1 MGRPLEYR
9 GTVFAIA
16 LLAVAVGLSNFAAAI
31 GIGVSGVSRR
41 TRVRVAVVFG
51 VFEAGMPVAG
61 LVLGHSLAAG
71 LGQAARWLGAAALVI
86 VGAAGLRQA
95 WRSRRR
101 ESGLRS
107 GVGEGGVG
115 GVGGSGVGGS
125 GVGGSGVGGSGSGG
139 GEGARSWR
147 TGRVLVS
154 GLALSGD
161 NLAAGFVLGAYRTPL
176 AVAAVVFGL
185 VSVAMSLAGL
195 ELGARLGIVTGDRSE
210 LMASAML
217 IAVGVAI
224 AAGAF

>member
-1 MGRPLEYR
+1 M
-9 GTVFAIA
+9 FAIA

-41 TRVRVAVVFG
+41 ARVRVAVVFG

-71 LGQAARWLGAAALVI
+71 LGQAARWLGAAALII

-101 ESGLRS
+101 DSGL
-107 GVGEGGVG
+107 GNGLGGN
-115 GVGGSGVGGS
+115 GVGGS
-125 GVGGSGVGGSGSGG
+125 GVGGSGVGGSGSDG
-139 GEGARSWR
+139 GEGARSWP

-161 NLAAGFVLGAYRTPL
+161 NLAAGFVLGAYCTPL

-210 LMASAML
+210 LIASAML

>member
-1 MGRPLEYR
+1 M
-9 GTVFAIA
+9 FAIA

-71 LGQAARWLGAAALVI
+71 IGQAARWLGAAALII

-101 ESGLRS
+101 DPGPESARD
-107 GVGEGGVG
+107 VG
-115 GVGGSGVGGS
+115 GAGGGG
-125 GVGGSGVGGSGSGG
+125 GSGG
-139 GEGARSWR
+139 GEEERSWR

>member
-1 MGRPLEYR
+1 
-9 GTVFAIA
+9 VFAVA

-41 TRVRVAVVFG
+41 MRVRVAVVFG

-71 LGQAARWLGAAALVI
+71 LGQAARWLGAAALII

-101 ESGLRS
+101 NAGPGSGP
-107 GVGEGGVG
+107 
-115 GVGGSGVGGS
+115 GGSEL
-125 GVGGSGVGGSGSGG
+125 SGG
-139 GEGARSWR
+139 GESDGGAEVRSWR

-195 ELGARLGIVTGDRSE
+195 ELGARLGSVTGDRSE
-210 LMASAML
+210 LIASAML

>member
-1 MGRPLEYR
+1 MGGPLEYR

-41 TRVRVAVVFG
+41 ARVRVAVVFG

-101 ESGLRS
+101 ASGLRS

-115 GVGGSGVGGS
+115 GVGGS

-161 NLAAGFVLGAYRTPL
+161 NLAAGFVLGAYHTPL
-176 AVAAVVFGL
+176 VVAAVVFGL

-195 ELGARLGIVTGDRSE
+195 ELGARVGIVTGDRSE
-210 LMASAML
+210 LVASAML

>member
-1 MGRPLEYR
+1 
-9 GTVFAIA
+9 VFAVA

-71 LGQAARWLGAAALVI
+71 LGQAARWLGAAALII
-86 VGAAGLRQA
+86 VGAVGLRQA
-95 WRSRRR
+95 WRNRRR
-101 ESGLRS
+101 DAGAGSGL
-107 GVGEGGVG
+107 
-115 GVGGSGVGGS
+115 
-125 GVGGSGVGGSGSGG
+125 GGSGSGLGEGGLGGSELGGG
-139 GEGARSWR
+139 GESDGGAEVRSWR

-176 AVAAVVFGL
+176 VVAAVVFGL

-210 LMASAML
+210 LIASAML